1 MGVASPP
8 VLLTGQALTG
18 ARGRGAG
25 ARRADAGGR
34 GGEGRGG
41 AAQGARA
48 QGGAA
53 PAAAPALRPRPV
65 LSGRGDVSLSGQRSG
80 AHCCVCGLLF
90 TCYQPNA
97 FTPAVV
103 VLWSVGQTC
112 QGTMLIMLWH
122 RVHG

>member
-65 LSGRGDVSLSGQRSG
+65 LSDWGDVSLSGQRSG
-80 AHCCVCGLLF
+80 AHCCVCRLLF
-90 TCYQPNA
+90 TCCQPNA
-97 FTPAVV
+97 LLQ
-103 VLWSVGQTC
+103 LWPWYGQWDRLVRLRC
-112 QGTMLIMLWH
+112 S
-122 RVHG
+122 